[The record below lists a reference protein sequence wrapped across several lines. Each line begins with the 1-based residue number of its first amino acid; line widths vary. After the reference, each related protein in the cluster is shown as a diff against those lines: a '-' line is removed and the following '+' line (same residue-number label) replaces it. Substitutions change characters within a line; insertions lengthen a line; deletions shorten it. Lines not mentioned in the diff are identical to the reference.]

1 MSSSKIV
8 SKLSALKQ
16 TIDIPVGLFIDGEFR
31 KGTGSSFYSI
41 NPETEK
47 PVISEAIQGA
57 SRNDVDDAVKAARAA
72 FETTWGQNVSGPER
86 SALMRR
92 LADLIDRDTEKLAIV
107 EAIDGGK
114 TINWCEGD
122 IADAAACLRYY
133 AGWADKI
140 SGQTLEVSTA
150 NKMSMT
156 LHEPIGVVGQI
167 VPFNYPIMMAGWAMA
182 PALAVGCSIVFKPAE
197 ATPLTTLL
205 LAQLVKEA
213 GFPNGVF
220 NVVNGL
226 GRETGAALSEHHGID
241 KISFTGSTATGRS
254 ITVAAAQSNL
264 KKVTLELGGK
274 SPSLVFDSADID
286 EAVKWSA
293 FGVFE
298 NAGQSCSAGT
308 RLLVHE
314 NVYDDFVK
322 KLAQAADEIKLGH
335 VLDRSTQQG
344 PQIHKAQFEKVLSY
358 IEAGKKEGARL
369 VTGGKRLGDK
379 GYFIRPTVFA
389 DVNNSEFMVE
399 YVQAQE
405 EIFGPVVV
413 VIPFK
418 TEDEAVKMANDTS
431 YGLAAAI
438 YSKNADQVG
447 RLMHKLK
454 AGTVWVNQ
462 YTMLSHNTP
471 FGGYKQSGWGR
482 QLGSYGLEAYMNV
495 KGTLIMSLMGGNAG
509 GSGMSNGGNPSTSGS
524 GGPCQIYPLT
534 VDNIDCLPAPPKSQ
548 IALAVVLGSVGIVGY
563 IAIVILVLLLRKSPA
578 KARTSSPLPFSFTDH
593 SMR

>member
-1 MSSSKIV
+1 M
-8 SKLSALKQ
+8 
-16 TIDIPVGLFIDGEFR
+16 
-31 KGTGSSFYSI
+31 I
-41 NPETEK
+41 N
-47 PVISEAIQGA
+47 EAIQGA
-57 SRNDVDDAVKAARAA
+57 SRNDVDDAVKAARTA
-72 FETTWGQNVSGPER
+72 FQTTWGQNVSGPER
-86 SALMRR
+86 SALMRK

-213 GFPNGVF
+213 GFPSGVF

-241 KISFTGSTATGRS
+241 KISFTGSTATGRN

-314 NVYDDFVK
+314 NVYEDFVQ

-389 DVNNSEFMVE
+389 DVHNSEF
-399 YVQAQE
+399 
-405 EIFGPVVV
+405 I
-413 VIPFK
+413 
-418 TEDEAVKMANDTS
+418 
-431 YGLAAAI
+431 GLI
-438 YSKNADQVG
+438 
-447 RLMHKLK
+447 
-454 AGTVWVNQ
+454 
-462 YTMLSHNTP
+462 
-471 FGGYKQSGWGR
+471 
-482 QLGSYGLEAYMNV
+482 
-495 KGTLIMSLMGGNAG
+495 
-509 GSGMSNGGNPSTSGS
+509 
-524 GGPCQIYPLT
+524 
-534 VDNIDCLPAPPKSQ
+534 
-548 IALAVVLGSVGIVGY
+548 SV
-563 IAIVILVLLLRKSPA
+563 
-578 KARTSSPLPFSFTDH
+578 F
-593 SMR
+593 